1 MLIAETLK
9 GLSAKDLMKII
20 EKCKSP
26 DYGKDEE
33 LLAIYNLDRAT
44 RYANVE
50 KLEFLD
56 FAQLHAFK
64 IFADG
69 EMMDRAF
76 SQY

>member
-9 GLSAKDLMKII
+9 GLQAKDLMKII

-26 DYGKDEE
+26 NSEKDEE
-33 LLAIYNLDRAT
+33 LLAIYNSDRAT
-44 RYANVE
+44 RYDNVE

-69 EMMDRAF
+69 EMIDRAF